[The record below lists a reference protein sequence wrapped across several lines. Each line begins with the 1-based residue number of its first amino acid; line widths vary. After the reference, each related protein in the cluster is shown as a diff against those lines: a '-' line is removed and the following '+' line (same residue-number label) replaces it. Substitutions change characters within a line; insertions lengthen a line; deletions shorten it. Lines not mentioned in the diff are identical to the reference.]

1 MCAMSIHIHL
11 LMHVYNMSHGSCLGR
26 QQFRRFFSRL
36 TTASN
41 RAYSK
46 EFFGVHNFSGS
57 SSSPPFPSLAC
68 PPLPLGVGAL
78 GVGPL
83 ESS

>member
-1 MCAMSIHIHL
+1 MPNSANIGETFFGHDA
-11 LMHVYNMSHGSCLGR
+11 GSPN
-26 QQFRRFFSRL
+26 
-36 TTASN
+36 A
-41 RAYSK
+41 RAYSE

-57 SSSPPFPSLAC
+57 S
-68 PPLPLGVGAL
+68 PPLPLGIGAL

>member
-1 MCAMSIHIHL
+1 MGNATWQNYEAQIVTQCAESYFT
-11 LMHVYNMSHGSCLGR
+11 VTDGER
-26 QQFRRFFSRL
+26 K
-36 TTASN
+36 
-41 RAYSK
+41 AYSK

-57 SSSPPFPSLAC
+57 S

>member
-1 MCAMSIHIHL
+1 MSIAITD
-11 LMHVYNMSHGSCLGR
+11 V
-26 QQFRRFFSRL
+26 
-36 TTASN
+36 

-46 EFFGVHNFSGS
+46 EFFGVL
-57 SSSPPFPSLAC
+57 PSL
-68 PPLPLGVGAL
+68 PYLPLPLGVGAL